1 MGETVQQQEV
11 VFDGQQKR
19 SFYELGNT
27 IFKKFENLGSNKD
40 LVNWQWH
47 CIIYTVK
54 TLKTLKYYLWVAMDF
69 QLISKT

>member
-1 MGETVQQQEV
+1 MGKTVQHQEV

-19 SFYELGNT
+19 SFYELENT

-40 LVNWQWH
+40 LVNCQWH

-54 TLKTLKYYLWVAMDF
+54 R
-69 QLISKT
+69 